1 MKKAIVTILTA
12 AMLATLVS
20 GCGGSTTA
28 APQSAQSESGEPAGT
43 DKPAEAEAAEGTAA
57 EESSEAEKAELKPY
71 YVRTRETMRNADGA
85 ILNDRCTDDHFNT
98 LWYISSYYSDPSE
111 PTYSVTVYDYEFND
125 KGRVA
130 VQKMYSATQLDS
142 VEGFNPDDYKT
153 DDYLQDTT
161 TYTYDENGNALS
173 IESASYQMA
182 YEYDA
187 NGSCIKTIETRT
199 YGDTTYTRTST
210 MTYDENGKLIS
221 QTDESD
227 DSSYVSEYTYDDK
240 GNQIKYVRTN
250 SNDPEDVR
258 TYENIFDENG
268 TIIKSVSTGSEY
280 YDNSVSEYTFD
291 SEGRQITKRIE
302 TDAEGNELISESI
315 YYGGGFINLSGYEY
329 KSNNTPVTYTSEVK
343 YDDKGNPTNII
354 KTYDDGTS
362 AEEVYEFDENGN
374 LVRMTVTNVEGDY
387 RYQDGTTY
395 EYEYALVTP
404 EQK

>member
-28 APQSAQSESGEPAGT
+28 APQSAQSESGEPAEA

-111 PTYSVTVYDYEFND
+111 PTYSVTVNDYEFND
-125 KGRVA
+125 KGRIA
-130 VQKMYSATQLDS
+130 VQKMYGATQLDS

-161 TYTYDENGNALS
+161 TYTYDENGNELS
-173 IESASYQMA
+173 EENASYQRA

-187 NGSCIKTIETRT
+187 DGHCIKYIETRT
-199 YGDTTYTRTST
+199 YGDTTFTQTTT

-250 SNDPEDVR
+250 SNDPEDVS

-268 TIIKSVSTGSEY
+268 NIIKSVSTGREY
-280 YDNSVSEYTFD
+280 YNNSVSEYTFD

-315 YYGGGFINLSGYEY
+315 YCGGGFINLSGYEY

-343 YDDKGNPTNII
+343 YDDKGNPTNIV

-374 LVRMTVTNVEGDY
+374 LIRMTVTNVQGDY

>member
-28 APQSAQSESGEPAGT
+28 APQSAQSESGEPAET

-71 YVRTRETMRNADGA
+71 YVRTRETMRNADGV
-85 ILNDRCTDDHFNT
+85 ILSDRCSDDKFNQ
-98 LWYISSYYSDPSE
+98 LWYVSSYYSDPSE

-125 KGRVA
+125 KGKIA
-130 VQKMYSATQLDS
+130 VQKMYGATELDS

-161 TYTYDENGNALS
+161 TYTYDENGNELS
-173 IESASYQMA
+173 VENASYQRA

-187 NGSCIKTIETRT
+187 DGHCIKNSETRT
-199 YGDTTYTRTST
+199 YGDTTYTQTTT

-221 QTDESD
+221 QTDESE
-227 DSSYVSEYTYDDK
+227 DSTYVTECTYDDK
-240 GNQIKYVRTN
+240 GNPIKTVRTN
-250 SNDPEDVR
+250 SDDPEEVTTR
-258 TYENIFDENG
+258 ENTFDENG
-268 TIIKSVSTGSEY
+268 RCIKQVGTGREY
-280 YDNSVSEYTFD
+280 YDNFVNEYTYD
-291 SEGRQITKRIE
+291 SEGIQTTKRTQ
-302 TDAEGNELISESI
+302 TDPDGNELITESI
-315 YYGGGFINLSGYEY
+315 YYGGGYIILSGYEY

-343 YDDKGNPTNII
+343 YDDKGNPTNIV

-362 AEEVYEFDENGN
+362 AEEVYEYDENGN
-374 LVRMTVTNVEGDY
+374 LIRMTVTNVEGDY

-395 EYEYALVTP
+395 EYEYVLVTP